1 MYGAALPLLLG
12 NICCDVVVFSCQELR
27 RLADSGV
34 VLDGSQ
40 QEALRRG
47 LGDRVA
53 LIQVGSAADAGS
65 A

>member
-1 MYGAALPLLLG
+1 MLTSAAPSL
-12 NICCDVVVFSCQELR
+12 CQELR

-47 LGDRVA
+47 LEDRVA
-53 LIQVGSAADAGS
+53 LIHVGSVADARGAS
-65 A
+65 RPG